1 MMNYTAELIP
11 EMDEEHA
18 KVGIR
23 TIQTT
28 YMAEGIFASKRLK

>member
-1 MMNYTAELIP
+1 MMNYTAELNP

-28 YMAEGIFASKRLK
+28 GLKGFLQVNG